1 MKVDRKT
8 LDLFGSSEELEPPI
22 ELETPESPPVHVR
35 AEPRVWSVSE
45 VNRSVR
51 EMLEDYLPPLWVAGE
66 VANWTAHRSGHRYFT
81 LKDDQAQIRCV
92 MWRSDAR
99 RLPIDPE
106 NGMNVRVFGG
116 LTLYEA
122 RGEYQLTVR
131 QLEARDADGLWR
143 LAFEKLRKKLDVEG
157 LLDPR
162 RKRALPRHPGTV
174 GIVTSATGAA
184 LRDMLTVIRRRAPW
198 TRVLVRSCRVQGE
211 GAAVEVA
218 EAIRVLS
225 ACGRADVL
233 IVGRGG
239 GSIED
244 LWTFNEEAVARAIAA
259 CSLPVISAV
268 GHEIDVT
275 IADLVA
281 DHRAPT
287 PTAAAEAAVPDAVQL
302 GELLETLPIRFA
314 RALRGAVER
323 RGRRIADGGGA
334 AGASARAPGGR
345 AAAGAPRGRGK
356 TGRALSARD
365 ARAWVRGGA
374 RRGRAGAAADRGVP
388 ARAPLSVT
396 CDGRPGALRRA
407 GAGAG
412 RAVVSERRREPPKD
426 APVEEPGLEGR
437 LRRLEQIVSALEADD
452 LELERALALFEEG
465 VAPRAGSR
473 ADPGGGR
480 AQGGGAAPGRP
491 HASAAER
498 GRVTAR

>member
-1 MKVDRKT
+1 VKADRKT

-198 TRVLVRSCRVQGE
+198 TRVLVRPCRVQGE

-218 EAIRVLS
+218 EAIHVLS

-244 LWTFNEEAVARAIAA
+244 LWAFNEEAVARAIAA

-314 RALRGAVER
+314 RAFRGAVER
-323 RGRRIADGGGA
+323 RGRRIADGGERLE
-334 AGASARAPGGR
+334 RAMRGRTVPIRQRVLRATEWMELALERQVGGRRQALR
-345 AAAGAPRGRGK
+345 AAAGKLDALSPLATLGRGYAV
-356 TGRALSARD
+356 ALGE
-365 ARAWVRGGA
+365 GGQVL
-374 RRGRAGAAADRGVP
+374 RRTEEFPPGLRFRLRVM
-388 ARAPLSVT
+388 
-396 CDGRPGALRRA
+396 DGRVRCDAL
-407 GAGAG
+407 GP
-412 RAVVSERRREPPKD
+412 EPD
-426 APVEEPGLEGR
+426 
-437 LRRLEQIVSALEADD
+437 EQS
-452 LELERALALFEEG
+452 
-465 VAPRAGSR
+465 
-473 ADPGGGR
+473 
-480 AQGGGAAPGRP
+480 
-491 HASAAER
+491 
-498 GRVTAR
+498 

>member
-323 RGRRIADGGGA
+323 RGRRIADGGERLE
-334 AGASARAPGGR
+334 RALERQVGGRRQALR
-345 AAAGAPRGRGK
+345 AAAGKLDALSPLATLGRGYAV
-356 TGRALSARD
+356 ALGE
-365 ARAWVRGGA
+365 GGQVL
-374 RRGRAGAAADRGVP
+374 RRTEEFPPGLRFRLRVM
-388 ARAPLSVT
+388 
-396 CDGRPGALRRA
+396 DGRVRCDAL
-407 GAGAG
+407 GP
-412 RAVVSERRREPPKD
+412 EPD
-426 APVEEPGLEGR
+426 
-437 LRRLEQIVSALEADD
+437 EQS
-452 LELERALALFEEG
+452 
-465 VAPRAGSR
+465 
-473 ADPGGGR
+473 
-480 AQGGGAAPGRP
+480 
-491 HASAAER
+491 
-498 GRVTAR
+498 